1 MNYLALFCL
10 DLQTLLK
17 PIIALTRKGIPFH
30 WGKEQEEAFQEV
42 KHRISRPPVLH
53 LPRAIGRLVLF
64 SDTSKVGTS
73 TSLWQYQDGKPHL
86 IGYASKTL
94 PDVCLHYSVTELEM
108 TGLLVNMGLWKN
120 ILKHREFD
128 AAVDHVAV
136 TQILKAKTEPA
147 SNRIMRLLD
156 CLSAYSFN
164 LYYLKGKDMILADYL
179 SRNHNE
185 DEDPA
190 DLIPV
195 SFCKIRDIEDFCVA
209 TRASVKASGETVP
222 EVHGVDKE
230 LDPHITPEQQY
241 VSKVVTAT
249 PKGTRPKILKTPVRD
264 SPHKIGSETK
274 SGPVKTPQLPDKA
287 EIGSKSP
294 KQLKMLYSS
303 PRVSLLQ
310 PRSFRVGTQQKG
322 DSNGESIEKEI
333 DESDVDLKFTRR
345 KYNLGI
351 DTGEGEEILDPEIKI
366 PEESEFYEPEP
377 LEQVIDV
384 KKQGYNFLP
393 KQGDVDKILTQRHKT
408 ALDAERLKGTYLTSP
423 HFEDVYLHLL
433 QNRAP
438 INKSAAHRL
447 EVSAHNYMLLDG
459 LLFKITENNVGE
471 MDTVLCIPTSKVHVL
486 LEMYHSSVMGGHVGI
501 TKCYLT
507 ISQRFYCPNLAEQ
520 LRAYIAV
527 CQLFKKGKKFDRPLK
542 KRVNINV
549 PAMTKISMDIKHM
562 PASHG
567 YSYILVLLCEVSNYM
582 VALPSHSTRTPHIL
596 QVFQKGYVAYFRHP
610 THIVCDQ
617 DGSFTSSLMQAFTE
631 QLNIKMI
638 MVSTTNHKSLLAE
651 HGIKILSNLL
661 VKHLTEVWSWP
672 DCLPYAMLCYNSY
685 STPNLDNMSPYELVF
700 GHKATISHELEIR
713 PDVVV
718 SGTFTEYYEQLKKNL
733 KYMRD
738 RLQKFR
744 SERTDLLNKNK
755 EYHAYEVG
763 QIV

>member
-1 MNYLALFCL
+1 M
-10 DLQTLLK
+10 
-17 PIIALTRKGIPFH
+17 
-30 WGKEQEEAFQEV
+30 
-42 KHRISRPPVLH
+42 LH

-64 SDTSKVGTS
+64 SDTSKVGTGS
-73 TSLWQYQDGKPHL
+73 SLWQYQDGKPRL
-86 IGYASKTL
+86 IGCASKTL
-94 PDVCLHYSVTELEM
+94 PEACLRYSVTELEM
-108 TGLLVNMGLWKN
+108 TGLLINMGLWKN

-156 CLSAYSFN
+156 RLSAYSFN

-179 SRNHNE
+179 SRNRNE
-185 DEDPA
+185 NEDPA

-241 VSKVVTAT
+241 VSKVVAAT
-249 PKGTRPKILKTPVRD
+249 PKGARPKILKTPVRD
-264 SPHKIGSETK
+264 SPHKTGSEMK
-274 SGPVKTPQLPDKA
+274 SDPGRTTRLPDKA
-287 EIGSKSP
+287 EIARKSP
-294 KQLKMLYSS
+294 KTHERMPYKS
-303 PRVSLLQ
+303 PRVSLVQ
-310 PRSFRVGTQQKG
+310 PRSIRVGTPQKG
-322 DSNGESIEKEI
+322 DSNGESVEKDKER

-345 KYNLGI
+345 KYNLDI
-351 DTGEGEEILDPEIKI
+351 DMGEGEEILDPEIKI
-366 PEESEFYEPEP
+366 PEESDFYEPEP
-377 LEQVIDV
+377 LEQVVDV
-384 KKQGYNFLP
+384 KKQWYKFLP
-393 KQGDVDKILTQRHKT
+393 KQGDVDKILTQINNKILRDTK
-408 ALDAERLKGTYLTSP
+408 LPLMLKDLKAAYLTSP
-423 HFEDVYLHLL
+423 HFKDVYLHLL

-447 EVSAHNYMLLDG
+447 EVSACNYMILDG

-471 MDTVLCIPTSKVHVL
+471 MDTVLCIPTLKVHIL
-486 LEMYHSSVMGGHVGI
+486 LEMYHSSVMGEHVGI
-501 TKCYLT
+501 TKCYQT

-520 LRAYIAV
+520 LRAYITGCHV

-562 PASHG
+562 PTSHG
-567 YSYILVLLCEVSNYM
+567 YSYILVLLCKVSNYM
-582 VALPSHSTRTPHIL
+582 VALPLHSTRTPHIL
-596 QVFQKGYVAYFRHP
+596 QVFQKGYVAYFGPP

-617 DGSFTSSLMQAFTE
+617 DASFTSSLMHAFTE
-631 QLNIKMI
+631 QLNIKVI
-638 MVSTTNHKSLLAE
+638 FVSTTNHKSLLAE
-651 HGIKILSNLL
+651 HGIKSLSNLL

-700 GHKATISHELEIR
+700 GHKAKISHELEIR

-718 SGTFTEYYEQLKKNL
+718 SRMFTEYYEQLKKNL
-733 KYMRD
+733 KYM
-738 RLQKFR
+738 
-744 SERTDLLNKNK
+744 
-755 EYHAYEVG
+755 
-763 QIV
+763 